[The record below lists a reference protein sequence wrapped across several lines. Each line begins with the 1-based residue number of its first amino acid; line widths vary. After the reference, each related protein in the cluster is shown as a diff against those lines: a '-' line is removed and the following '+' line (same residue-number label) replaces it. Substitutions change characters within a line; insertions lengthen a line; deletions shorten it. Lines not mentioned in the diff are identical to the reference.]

1 MEEKG
6 NTACKWR
13 DKVGVCCFFFS
24 FLIAWILNQILENDS
39 IKKRL
44 FVLQRDLWELL
55 NIIAFFSKYLI
66 LKSHYFL
73 TLLIDINLISDLRLK
88 KLLSTSDWRSR
99 RNSLSEVTLSI
110 SFCIL
115 FFKIWFN
122 YEFLGSWSLWYF
134 LLLRLSK
141 LCNMIIVMNN
151 INIYCDLFC
160 HLLNCSKV
168 QCLRCCRIK

>member
-1 MEEKG
+1 MGEKG

-13 DKVGVCCFFFS
+13 DKVGVFFFFS

-73 TLLIDINLISDLRLK
+73 TLLIDINLISDLRLL